1 MNGNLQIH
9 RYELFSRTGLNAQ
22 SDRRGHCG
30 VLIRFDSGPGVG
42 CIHPWP
48 ELGDDPLEGQLEKLR
63 NGNSTPLI
71 EQALR
76 AANVDWLSELGS
88 VSIPKSHFTCV
99 DSESTDPASIFEKGF
114 RTVKLKGDGNQLDFL
129 KAEML
134 RWSDAGFRIRVDF
147 NETGKSASELVE
159 WWKSLEI
166 RDRIEFLE
174 DPVLW
179 NSKEWRLLKDA
190 NIPLAADR
198 GLEIPEKAAISDW
211 WVVKPALV
219 DTASLVEAARREGK
233 DVIITSYMDHAIGQ
247 LRAAYWAGKCAIQ
260 VDCGLLTHEL
270 FEREP
275 FFDAIETRGA
285 YFKEGSAFA
294 EKSQSL
300 LESLDWEEL
309 KSRDCDASESGKR

>member
-1 MNGNLQIH
+1 
-9 RYELFSRTGLNAQ
+9 
-22 SDRRGHCG
+22 
-30 VLIRFDSGPGVG
+30 
-42 CIHPWP
+42 
-48 ELGDDPLEGQLEKLR
+48 
-63 NGNSTPLI
+63 
-71 EQALR
+71 
-76 AANVDWLSELGS
+76 
-88 VSIPKSHFTCV
+88 
-99 DSESTDPASIFEKGF
+99 
-114 RTVKLKGDGNQLDFL
+114 
-129 KAEML
+129 
-134 RWSDAGFRIRVDF
+134 
-147 NETGKSASELVE
+147 
-159 WWKSLEI
+159 
-166 RDRIEFLE
+166 FLE

-275 FFDAIETRGA
+275 FFDAIVTRGA

-294 EKSQSL
+294 EKSQTL

-309 KSRDCDASESGKR
+309 KSRDCDAPDSGER